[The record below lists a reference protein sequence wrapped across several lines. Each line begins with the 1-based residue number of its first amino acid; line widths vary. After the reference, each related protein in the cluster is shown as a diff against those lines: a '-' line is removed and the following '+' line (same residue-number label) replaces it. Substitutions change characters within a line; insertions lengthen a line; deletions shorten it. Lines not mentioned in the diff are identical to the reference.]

1 MKKYHVMKALTAIKP
16 CMVIKPVMALLT
28 VVGLSSSVV
37 SYAVD
42 QRLFDLPEPTR
53 SVMNK
58 TDSSN
63 NTNTAVTQ
71 RTMGLA
77 TTLEVPDLGA
87 APSLF
92 EQQQE
97 RKVGEMVLREVG
109 KQMPLY
115 EDAWTQDEINK
126 VFSRIYT
133 TASIG
138 APLGLVLIEDNSINA
153 FAVPGGLFALNT
165 GLILS
170 ARTIDEIAG
179 VMGHEVAHV
188 SQRHYSRSKDA
199 FKNQAWLTL
208 GGMLASIL
216 LASQSSDAAGA
227 VALGTQ
233 AAMLD
238 RQLSYS
244 RNQEREAD
252 RVGMQLMYAAGYNPL
267 AMADFFEVMNRKTGS
282 ISYMPDFWLTHPLSS
297 ERMSEAR
304 LRAAQY
310 PKQRV
315 ELNLTQEQT
324 LRLMQYRIEI
334 LTDQMTQARLMTAA
348 QRDPVAVLALA
359 MWYTKQGQYDL
370 ARTMSSQAETKL
382 ASLRLGSLSIVSIT
396 RANIELKANQPQ
408 QALDI
413 LLPKH
418 RVAPENRALAIETA
432 RAYIALNQGQA
443 ALDILQPFSQ
453 NNPRDVLVWQQM
465 EAAANRLANS
475 EFKTLQVLRFRA
487 ENLFWRG
494 EVDTAIKSLIRAGN
508 LAKNNYS
515 MQVRIESRLKEMQE
529 ARQFR
534 P

>member
-1 MKKYHVMKALTAIKP
+1 MKKYHFMKARPAIKP
-16 CMVIKPVMALLT
+16 YLMVKPAIVFLAFI
-28 VVGLSSSVV
+28 GLSSSVTT
-37 SYAVD
+37 YAVD
-42 QRLFDLPEPTR
+42 QRLFDLPESNR
-53 SVMNK
+53 SVINK
-58 TDSSN
+58 T
-63 NTNTAVTQ
+63 NTSANPTY
-71 RTMGLA
+71 RTMSLG
-77 TTLEVPDLGA
+77 TTLDVPDLGA
-87 APSLF
+87 APSLL

-97 RKVGEMVLREVG
+97 RKVGEMVMRQVG

-138 APLGLVLIEDNSINA
+138 APLGLVIIEDNAINA

-170 ARTIDEIAG
+170 ARNIDEIAG

-199 FKNQAWLTL
+199 FKNQAWITL

-238 RQLSYS
+238 KQLSYS

-304 LRAAQY
+304 LR
-310 PKQRV
+310 
-315 ELNLTQEQT
+315 
-324 LRLMQYRIEI
+324 
-334 LTDQMTQARLMTAA
+334 
-348 QRDPVAVLALA
+348 
-359 MWYTKQGQYDL
+359 
-370 ARTMSSQAETKL
+370 
-382 ASLRLGSLSIVSIT
+382 GS
-396 RANIELKANQPQ
+396 
-408 QALDI
+408 
-413 LLPKH
+413 
-418 RVAPENRALAIETA
+418 
-432 RAYIALNQGQA
+432 
-443 ALDILQPFSQ
+443 
-453 NNPRDVLVWQQM
+453 
-465 EAAANRLANS
+465 
-475 EFKTLQVLRFRA
+475 
-487 ENLFWRG
+487 
-494 EVDTAIKSLIRAGN
+494 
-508 LAKNNYS
+508 
-515 MQVRIESRLKEMQE
+515 SRLTSSSSLVRFVHHE
-529 ARQFR
+529 
-534 P
+534 

>member
-1 MKKYHVMKALTAIKP
+1 MKKYQFMKTRTAIKP
-16 CMVIKPVMALLT
+16 YFVIKPYTMLLT
-28 VVGLSSSVV
+28 VCGLACTMTTH
-37 SYAVD
+37 AVN
-42 QRLFDLPEPTR
+42 QRLFDLPEQSRPA
-53 SVMNK
+53 MNK
-58 TDSSN
+58 TN
-63 NTNTAVTQ
+63 NGTESTHPP
-71 RTMGLA
+71 MGLG
-77 TTLEVPDLGA
+77 TTLEIPDLGA
-87 APSLF
+87 APSLL

-126 VFSRIYT
+126 VFSRIYS
-133 TASIG
+133 TAAIG
-138 APLGLVLIEDNSINA
+138 APLGLVIVEDNAINA

-170 ARTIDEIAG
+170 ARSIDEIAG

-199 FKNQAWLTL
+199 FKNQAWITL

-267 AMADFFEVMNRKTGS
+267 AMADFFEVMTRKTGS

-304 LRAAQY
+304 LRAGQY
-310 PKQRV
+310 PKQGV
-315 ELNLTQEQT
+315 ALNLSQEQT
-324 LRLMQYRIEI
+324 LRLMQYRVEVT
-334 LTDQMTQARLMTAA
+334 TDQMTEARLIAAA

-359 MWYTKQGQYDL
+359 MWYTQQGQYDL
-370 ARTMSSQAETKL
+370 ARKMSSQAETQ
-382 ASLRLGSLSIVSIT
+382 LGNLSIVSIT

-418 RVAPENRALAIETA
+418 RIAPENRALAIETA
-432 RAYIALNQGQA
+432 RAYIALKQGQA

-465 EAAANRLANS
+465 ESAANRLSDS
-475 EFKTLQVLRFRA
+475 ELKTLQVLRYRA

-494 EVDTAIKSLIRAGN
+494 EVDTAIKSLLRASH

-515 MQVRIESRLKEMQE
+515 MQVRIESRLKDMQE
-529 ARQFR
+529 ARQFK

>member
-1 MKKYHVMKALTAIKP
+1 MKKYHFMKARPAIKP
-16 CMVIKPVMALLT
+16 YLMVKPAIVFLAF
-28 VVGLSSSVV
+28 VGLSSSVTT
-37 SYAVD
+37 YAVD
-42 QRLFDLPEPTR
+42 QRLFDLPESNR
-53 SVMNK
+53 SVVNK
-58 TDSSN
+58 T
-63 NTNTAVTQ
+63 NTSANPTY
-71 RTMGLA
+71 RTMSLG
-77 TTLEVPDLGA
+77 TTLDVPDLGA
-87 APSLF
+87 APSLL

-97 RKVGEMVLREVG
+97 RKVGEMVMRQVG

-138 APLGLVLIEDNSINA
+138 APLGLVIIEDNAINA

-170 ARTIDEIAG
+170 ARNVDEIAG

-199 FKNQAWLTL
+199 FKNQAWITL

-238 RQLSYS
+238 KQLSYS

-315 ELNLTQEQT
+315 ELNLAQEQM

-334 LTDQMTQARLMTAA
+334 LTDQMTEARLMTAA

-370 ARTMSSQAETKL
+370 ARKMTSQAEAK
-382 ASLRLGSLSIVSIT
+382 LGSLSIVSIT

-465 EAAANRLANS
+465 ESAANRLPNS
-475 EFKTLQVLRFRA
+475 ELKTLQVLRFRA

-515 MQVRIESRLKEMQE
+515 MQVRIESRLKDMQE

>member
-1 MKKYHVMKALTAIKP
+1 MKKYHFMKACPAIKP
-16 CMVIKPVMALLT
+16 YLMVKPAIVFLAF
-28 VVGLSSSVV
+28 VGLSSSVTT
-37 SYAVD
+37 YAVD
-42 QRLFDLPEPTR
+42 QRLFDLPESNR
-53 SVMNK
+53 SVINK
-58 TDSSN
+58 T
-63 NTNTAVTQ
+63 NTSANPTY
-71 RTMGLA
+71 RTMSLG
-77 TTLEVPDLGA
+77 TTLDVPDLGA
-87 APSLF
+87 APSLL

-97 RKVGEMVLREVG
+97 RKVGEMVMRQVG

-138 APLGLVLIEDNSINA
+138 APLGLVIIEDNAINA

-170 ARTIDEIAG
+170 ARNIDEIAG

-199 FKNQAWLTL
+199 FKNQAWITL

-238 RQLSYS
+238 KQLSYS

-252 RVGMQLMYAAGYNPL
+252 RVGMQLMYAAGYNPQ

-310 PKQRV
+310 PEQRV
-315 ELNLTQEQT
+315 ELNLAQEQT

-334 LTDQMTQARLMTAA
+334 LTDQMTEARLITAA

-370 ARTMSSQAETKL
+370 ARKMSSQAETKL
-382 ASLRLGSLSIVSIT
+382 ASLSIVSIT

-465 EAAANRLANS
+465 ESAANRLPDS
-475 EFKTLQVLRFRA
+475 ELKTLQVLRFRA

-515 MQVRIESRLKEMQE
+515 MQVRIESRLKDMQE

>member
-1 MKKYHVMKALTAIKP
+1 MKKYYFMKARTAIKSYLNVKP
-16 CMVIKPVMALLT
+16 ATVLLMVFS
-28 VVGLSSSVV
+28 LSSNGIT
-37 SYAVD
+37 YAVD
-42 QRLFDLPEPTR
+42 QHLFDLPAPTR
-53 SVMNK
+53 SMN
-58 TDSSN
+58 N
-63 NTNTAVTQ
+63 NANTSADLTH
-71 RTMGLA
+71 GKSLG
-77 TTLEVPDLGA
+77 TTLEIPDLGA
-87 APSLF
+87 APSLL
-92 EQQQE
+92 ELQQE

-115 EDAWTQDEINK
+115 EDAWTQDEIYK
-126 VFSRIYT
+126 VFNRIYT

-138 APLGLVLIEDNSINA
+138 APLGLVIIEDNSINA

-170 ARTIDEIAG
+170 ARNIDEIAG

-199 FKNQAWLTL
+199 FKHQAWITL

-233 AAMLD
+233 AAILD

-315 ELNLTQEQT
+315 ALDLAQEQT

-334 LTDQMTQARLMTAA
+334 LSDQMTEARLMTAA

-359 MWYTKQGQYDL
+359 MWYSKQGQYDL
-370 ARTMSSQAETKL
+370 ARKMTSQAEAKL
-382 ASLRLGSLSIVSIT
+382 GNLSIVSIT

-465 EAAANRLANS
+465 ESAANRLPNNDL
-475 EFKTLQVLRFRA
+475 KTLQVLRFRA

-515 MQVRIESRLKEMQE
+515 MQVRIESRLKDMQE

>member
-1 MKKYHVMKALTAIKP
+1 MKKYHCMKARSAVKTDHMVKP
-16 CMVIKPVMALLT
+16 TVLLLA
-28 VVGLSSSVV
+28 VFGLISSFTTQ
-37 SYAVD
+37 AVD
-42 QRLFDLPEPTR
+42 QRLFDLPDQTR
-53 SVMNK
+53 PFI
-58 TDSSN
+58 TRAPI
-63 NTNTAVTQ
+63 NTNNSGGKVTH
-71 RTMGLA
+71 RSMSLGN
-77 TTLEVPDLGA
+77 TLDIPDLGA
-87 APSLF
+87 APSLL
-92 EQQQE
+92 EQEQE

-126 VFSRIYT
+126 IFSGIYS

-138 APLGLVLIEDNSINA
+138 APLGLVIIQDNAINA

-170 ARTIDEIAG
+170 ARNIDEIAG

-199 FKNQAWLTL
+199 FKHQAWLTL

-233 AAMLD
+233 AAMID
-238 RQLSYS
+238 RQLAYS

-267 AMADFFEVMNRKTGS
+267 AMADFFEVMNRRTGS

-310 PKQRV
+310 PQQRA
-315 ELNLTQEQT
+315 ELNLPQEQT

-334 LTDQMTQARLMTAA
+334 LTDQMTEARLLTAA

-359 MWYTKQGQYDL
+359 MWYTKQGQYEL
-370 ARTMSSQAETKL
+370 ARKMTSQAKT
-382 ASLRLGSLSIVSIT
+382 RLGNLSIVAIT
-396 RANIELKANQPQ
+396 EATIELKANQPQ
-408 QALDI
+408 MALDI

-432 RAYIALNQGQA
+432 KAYIALNQGQA
-443 ALDILQPFSQ
+443 ALEILQPFSQ
-453 NNPRDVLVWQQM
+453 SNPRDVLVWQSM
-465 EAAANRLANS
+465 ESAANRLASS
-475 EFKTLQVLRFRA
+475 ELKTLQVLRFRA

-515 MQVRIESRLKEMQE
+515 MQVRIESRLKDMQA

>member
-1 MKKYHVMKALTAIKP
+1 MKKYHFMKARPAIKP
-16 CMVIKPVMALLT
+16 YLMVKPAIVFLAFI
-28 VVGLSSSVV
+28 GLSSSVTT
-37 SYAVD
+37 YAVD
-42 QRLFDLPEPTR
+42 QRLFDLPESNR
-53 SVMNK
+53 SVINK
-58 TDSSN
+58 T
-63 NTNTAVTQ
+63 NTSANPTY
-71 RTMGLA
+71 RTMSLG
-77 TTLEVPDLGA
+77 TTLDVPDLGA
-87 APSLF
+87 APSLL

-97 RKVGEMVLREVG
+97 RKVGEMVMRQVG

-138 APLGLVLIEDNSINA
+138 APLGLVIIEDNAINA

-170 ARTIDEIAG
+170 ARNIDEIAG

-199 FKNQAWLTL
+199 FKNQAWITL

-238 RQLSYS
+238 KQLSYS

-315 ELNLTQEQT
+315 ELNLAQEQM

-334 LTDQMTQARLMTAA
+334 LTDQMTEARLMTAA

-370 ARTMSSQAETKL
+370 ARKMTSQAEAK
-382 ASLRLGSLSIVSIT
+382 LGSLSIVSIT

-465 EAAANRLANS
+465 ESAANRLPNS
-475 EFKTLQVLRFRA
+475 ELKTLQVLRFRA

-515 MQVRIESRLKEMQE
+515 MQVRIESRLKDMQE